1 MQKSRPER
9 RLGSGAA
16 MLRINVETDQAY
28 ALIAS

>member
-1 MQKSRPER
+1 MQKSRPEG

-16 MLRINVETDQAY
+16 MLQINVETDQAY

>member
-1 MQKSRPER
+1 MQKSRPEG

-28 ALIAS
+28 TLIAS